1 MERVRRAVAVEIEKP
16 PPGLYAVEEQY
27 RRIVEEVA
35 ALARAAPVTPRPRRR
50 GEGAYEPPRR
60 AGRGSDSLEHH
71 GGALSAADAQSGHA
85 VIYTVY
91 LHLSRLGANYSG
103 A

>member
-1 MERVRRAVAVEIEKP
+1 MERVRRAVV
-16 PPGLYAVEEQY
+16 VEEQY

-35 ALARAAPVTPRPRRR
+35 ALARAAPVIPPEET

-60 AGRGSDSLEHH
+60 AGRSDSLKHH

-85 VIYTVY
+85 VIYAVY
-91 LHLSRLGANYSG
+91 LHLSRQGANYSG
-103 A
+103 AGGA